1 MNGKVPLAV
10 RHPVRAVLGW
20 LLVLAASLPLAGTL
34 GDHLA
39 TATIEASGS
48 ESALARQAIADTFAG
63 AHRYDVVVT
72 ADGAGTGQCADL
84 GDALGD
90 RYDATVVGVEQPRP
104 GDCFV
109 RLGVDEDPNGLVEA
123 LRADRAEL
131 ELAAGHDVL
140 VGGAPGIS
148 ADIGHVSEENVASVE
163 KLALPIVFLLLL
175 LVFRSPLAA
184 IIPLLTGGAAIV
196 VSSGVLALVAQ
207 VVDLSPLTR
216 NVVTMLGLGVSIDYA
231 LFVTRRFRQE
241 RAAGA
246 DVVGALTRTQS
257 TTGRSVV
264 WAGITVAVSLGA
276 LLVPGSLVTTSVAV
290 GGSVVVAVSVL
301 MSWTLLPA
309 ILRLV
314 GHRFRVRPVP
324 DAQQTQVPATSGRR
338 SARYA
343 RLVTERPW
351 LALALGTGVLLALAV
366 PAADLDMHL
375 PAAAYGDLPDGTESR
390 AATELLVD
398 ALGEGAV
405 FPIVLHVVADEAIT
419 DASTTTDLAA
429 AVTRIET
436 VDGVRAVV
444 APALLETG
452 APDGVVSDDGTS
464 TVVRVV
470 LDSPAGSEA
479 ARDVVTTLRAETF
492 SGLDV
497 RVTGETATGM
507 DVDGQIGDSLPVTL
521 ALLALITIVLLLAAL
536 RSLAIAVKAVVLN
549 ALVTLATV
557 GLLVGVFQH
566 EWFSLVDPAPVNV
579 NTPIVMFALLFGLS
593 VDYEVIIVGRMR
605 ESWQAGLPMK
615 AAVREGL
622 ASTAGMVNGAASIM
636 IVVFAAFTL
645 SDFRIVQE
653 LGFGLAVAV
662 LLDVLVVRSVLVP
675 SAMVLIGEKAFWPG
689 RRHDASRGAPTATG
703 GAPSA
708 ADGSGAQGASVPVPV
723 GPGVEQVAP
732 TGPRRA

>member
-1 MNGKVPLAV
+1 MTRLTPLAV
-10 RHPVRAVLGW
+10 RYPVRTVLGW

-39 TATIEASGS
+39 TATIEAAGS
-48 ESALARQAIADTFAG
+48 ESALARQDIAESFPG

-72 ADGAGTGQCADL
+72 ADGATPEQCS
-84 GDALGD
+84 ALGD
-90 RYDATVVGVEQPRP
+90 VLGDGYGATVVGVEQPRP

-109 RLGVDEDPNGLVEA
+109 RLGIDEDPNGLVEV
-123 LRADRAEL
+123 LRADRTEL
-131 ELAAGHDVL
+131 EAAAGHAVL

-241 RAAGA
+241 RSSGA
-246 DVVGALTRTQS
+246 DVVEALRRTQR

-264 WAGITVAVSLGA
+264 WAGLTVAVSLGA
-276 LLVPGSLVTTSVAV
+276 LLVPGSLVTTSVAI
-290 GGSVVVAVSVL
+290 GGSVVVLVSVL

-314 GHRFRVRPVP
+314 GHRFRVRPAS
-324 DAQQTQVPATSGRR
+324 DPAPAVSRTSRGGRP
-338 SARYA
+338 SSRYA
-343 RLVTERPW
+343 GLVTDRPW
-351 LALALGTGVLLALAV
+351 VALVLGLGVLLALAV

-375 PAAAYGDLPDGTESR
+375 PAAAYEDLPEGTESR

-405 FPIVLHVVADEAIT
+405 FPVVLHVTADAPIT
-419 DASTTTDLAA
+419 SPAVTADLAA
-429 AVTRIET
+429 GVARIET
-436 VDGVRAVV
+436 IDGVRAVV
-444 APALLETG
+444 APALLG
-452 APDGVVSDDGTS
+452 DAAPDGVQSADGMS

-470 LDSPAGSEA
+470 LDAPAGSAE
-479 ARDVVTTLRAETF
+479 ARDVVTALRSETF
-492 SGLDV
+492 PGLDV

-507 DVDGQIGDSLPVTL
+507 DVDEQIGGSLPVTL
-521 ALLALITIVLLLAAL
+521 ALLALITFVLLFAAF
-536 RSLAIAVKAVVLN
+536 RSVAIPLKAVVLN

-566 EWFSLVDPAPVNV
+566 EWFSLVEPAPINV

-605 ESWQAGLPMK
+605 ELWQAGLPMK
-615 AAVREGL
+615 DAVREGL
-622 ASTAGMVNGAASIM
+622 TSTAGMVNGAASIM

-653 LGFGLAVAV
+653 LGFGLAVSV
-662 LLDVLVVRSVLVP
+662 LLDVLVVRSFLLP
-675 SAMVLIGEKAFWPG
+675 AAMVIIGEKVFWPG
-689 RRHDASRGAPTATG
+689 RRDGAAEPGTG
-703 GAPSA
+703 PAARPAGAPSA
-708 ADGSGAQGASVPVPV
+708 DETPDRRQAAQSTLG
-723 GPGVEQVAP
+723 
-732 TGPRRA
+732 